1 MKTILFKIAKYV
13 ISVFILLII
22 TGFLYEQFS
31 RAYYDKKQPSKDE
44 FAFVKDRKIHFSKIG
59 NSLKGTVVFE
69 SGLGGDYMHWQE
81 LQNKLSKDYT
91 TISYDK
97 AGILWSDPAEN
108 ISLKRYSEDLDAVLT
123 KTNCPKPYILVGH
136 SFAGITLRSF
146 IKDHS
151 QDIDGIV
158 FVDVS
163 HPQQLKKSSET
174 LKKSVTPPSRIVLS
188 FLNEVGVIRL
198 LYTFVPFTNSVPKEH
213 FFNENV
219 QHYFYKIFKGL
230 IQEMENDK
238 KLMAE
243 AEEINNFG
251 SIPLTIIT
259 AKYPNGIEN
268 IKDLSLTKEYLSIHN
283 TLQKDLLH
291 LSVNSKQIFAEKSG
305 HYVTLQEPE
314 LIIDAV
320 KNISIK

>member
-1 MKTILFKIAKYV
+1 M
-13 ISVFILLII
+13 
-22 TGFLYEQFS
+22 

-44 FAFVKDRKIHFSKIG
+44 FVFVKDRKIHFRKIG

-108 ISLKRYSEDLDAVLT
+108 ISLKRYSEDLDTVLT

-151 QDIDGIV
+151 QDIGGIV

-163 HPQQLKKSSET
+163 HPQQLKK
-174 LKKSVTPPSRIVLS
+174 
-188 FLNEVGVIRL
+188 
-198 LYTFVPFTNSVPKEH
+198 
-213 FFNENV
+213 
-219 QHYFYKIFKGL
+219 IF
-230 IQEMENDK
+230 
-238 KLMAE
+238 
-243 AEEINNFG
+243 
-251 SIPLTIIT
+251 
-259 AKYPNGIEN
+259 
-268 IKDLSLTKEYLSIHN
+268 
-283 TLQKDLLH
+283 
-291 LSVNSKQIFAEKSG
+291 
-305 HYVTLQEPE
+305 
-314 LIIDAV
+314 
-320 KNISIK
+320 